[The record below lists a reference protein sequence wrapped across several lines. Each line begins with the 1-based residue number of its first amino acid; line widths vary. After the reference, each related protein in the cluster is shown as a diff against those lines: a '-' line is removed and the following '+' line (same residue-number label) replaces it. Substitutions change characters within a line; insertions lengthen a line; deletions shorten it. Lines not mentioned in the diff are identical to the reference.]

1 MKKIIS
7 ILILIITL
15 PIAGQNKAITA
26 SQILTKVDGNLVS
39 KQRIIQSQMIIYG
52 KRKNRTIVSKG
63 YSKGN
68 EKSFIEYLQPKRERG
83 TKMLKLKN
91 RLWIYSP
98 SSDRTIQLSG
108 HLLRQSVMGSDLSY
122 EDVSSNEK
130 YSVLYHSKLI
140 GEEAFKER
148 KTWVIELVAKNDE
161 VNYQKRKL
169 WVDQER
175 FIPLKEEMY
184 AKSGQKLKEIKVLD
198 VMKIKSKWYPKVTN
212 YKDVLKDGKGT
223 DFIID
228 TMDLEANI
236 SEDIFNKAS
245 LKK

>member
-1 MKKIIS
+1 M
-7 ILILIITL
+7 LIVTL
-15 PIAGQNKAITA
+15 PLDILGQKKAVTA
-26 SQILTKVDGNLVS
+26 DQILAKVDGNIVS
-39 KQRIIQSQMIIYG
+39 KERIIQSQMVIYG
-52 KRKNRTIVSKG
+52 KRRNRTIVSKG

-122 EDVSSNEK
+122 EDVSNNEK
-130 YSVLYHSKLI
+130 YSALYHSKLI
-140 GEEAFKER
+140 GEATFNER
-148 KTWVIELVAKNDE
+148 KAWVIDLVAKNDE
-161 VNYQKRKL
+161 VNYQKRKI

-184 AKSGQKLKEIKVLD
+184 AKSGQKLKEVKVLD
-198 VMKIKSKWYPKVTN
+198 VMKIQSKWYPKVTN
-212 YKDVLKDGKGT
+212 YKDVLKEGKGT
-223 DFIID
+223 DFIIES
-228 TMDLEANI
+228 MELEATI
-236 SEDIFNKAS
+236 SEDIFNKSS